1 MYRSAILILEWAKNT
16 TNWTSVMIYDGF
28 WFYTNV
34 FELKR
39 KSIFEFEKKFVH
51 LYIKHILFV
60 IGYLQTNDNLKQ
72 LHEEI

>member
-1 MYRSAILILEWAKNT
+1 
-16 TNWTSVMIYDGF
+16 MIYDGF